1 MERIVEICWGSY
13 YDAKNAY
20 LGKAKRI
27 ELNSALYLG
36 GLTPSTA
43 TLRQVKKDFDLEIV
57 CMVRPRGA
65 GFCYNDEDFLI
76 MKEEAKD
83 LLENGADGIA
93 FGILDQDG
101 NIDLKRNQEMIEII
115 KSYHKTSVFHRA
127 FDCVKEIS
135 IFNRNDEFYD
145 RAKLNVKNINE
156 KTNCKAS
163 LFRLE
168 DHEAL
173 EKEIK
178 ESVLFVNATN
188 IGMHPLEN
196 QMILPDTHYLRKDL
210 IVSDVIYSP
219 EETLLL
225 KDAKK
230 IGCKTINGIGM
241 MIYQG
246 AEAFKLWTGMEMPID
261 TVKDAL
267 NLK

>member
-1 MERIVEICWGSY
+1 MERIVEICCGSY

-43 TLRQVKKDFDLEIV
+43 TLRQVKKDFDLEII

-115 KSYHKTSVFHRA
+115 KSYHKTAVFHRA
-127 FDCVKEIS
+127 FDCVKDYDQAIRQLIDLGVDRVLTSGLEAKAMDGKEVIKYLQS
-135 IFNRNDEFYD
+135 HYGDQIQILAGSGMNASNAKEMMDYTGIYQVHSSCKDWLNDPTTSSNHVTY
-145 RAKLNVKNINE
+145 AYA
-156 KTNCKAS
+156 TS
-163 LFRLE
+163 P
-168 DHEAL
+168 HENDY
-173 EKEIK
+173 E
-178 ESVLFVNATN
+178 
-188 IGMHPLEN
+188 
-196 QMILPDTHYLRKDL
+196 
-210 IVSDVIYSP
+210 IVSKELV
-219 EETLLL
+219 E
-225 KDAKK
+225 
-230 IGCKTINGIGM
+230 
-241 MIYQG
+241 
-246 AEAFKLWTGMEMPID
+246 KLVASI
-261 TVKDAL
+261 
-267 NLK
+267 